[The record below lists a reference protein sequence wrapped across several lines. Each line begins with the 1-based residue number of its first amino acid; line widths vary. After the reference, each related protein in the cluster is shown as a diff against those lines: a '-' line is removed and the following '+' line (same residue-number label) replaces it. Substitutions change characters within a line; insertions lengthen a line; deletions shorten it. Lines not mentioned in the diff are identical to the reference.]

1 MSLKSTL
8 RTVITAGKGVTAGL
22 PEATADRDPI
32 DLFGEWF
39 EAAMEAGLYLPEAMT
54 LATCTPDGRPSAR
67 MVLLKGFDARGFV
80 FYTNYGSR
88 KAVELIENPHAAL
101 VLHWGVLQRQ
111 VRIEGTVTKVSEE
124 ESYAYFSSRPRGSR
138 IGAWA
143 SKQSAL
149 LEERQT
155 LEERVKEYEKQFE
168 GSDVPLPPFWGGF
181 RIAPARVEFWQGRA
195 NRLHDRLVFVQGSD
209 GWETVRLYP

>member
-22 PEATADRDPI
+22 PEATAARDPI
-32 DLFGEWF
+32 DLFAEWF
-39 EAAMEAGLYLPEAMT
+39 EAATEAGIYMPEAMT

-88 KAVELIENPHAAL
+88 KAAELIANPHAAL
-101 VLHWGVLQRQ
+101 VLHWAVLQRQ
-111 VRIEGTVTKVSEE
+111 VRIEGAVMKVTEE

-143 SKQSAL
+143 SQQSTV
-149 LEERQT
+149 LEQRQT

-168 GSDVPLPPFWGGF
+168 GGDVPLPPFWGGF
-181 RIAPARVEFWQGRA
+181 RVAPARIEFWQGRA
-195 NRLHDRLVFVQGSD
+195 NRLHDRLVFTQGSD
-209 GWETVRLYP
+209 GWKTVRLYP

>member
-22 PEATADRDPI
+22 PEATAERDPI

-39 EAAMEAGLYLPEAMT
+39 EAATESGILLPESMA

-88 KAVELIENPHAAL
+88 KAAELTENPHAAL
-101 VLHWGVLQRQ
+101 VMHWAVLQRQ
-111 VRIEGTVTKVSEE
+111 VRIEGTVEKVTEE
-124 ESYAYFSSRPRGSR
+124 ESAAYFKTRGRGSR

-143 SKQSAL
+143 SQQSSV
-149 LEERQT
+149 LEERKT
-155 LEERVKEYEKQFE
+155 LEERVKDYEKQFDGVE
-168 GSDVPLPPFWGGF
+168 VPLPPFWGGF
-181 RIAPARVEFWQGRA
+181 RVAPARIEFWQGRA
-195 NRLHDRLVFVQGSD
+195 NRLHDRLVFVQSGD
-209 GWETVRLYP
+209 GWETMRLYP

>member
-39 EAAMEAGLYLPEAMT
+39 EAATEAGLYLPEAMT

-124 ESYAYFSSRPRGSR
+124 ESYAYFSSRARGSR

-195 NRLHDRLVFVQGSD
+195 NRLHDRLVFVQGTD